1 MIALKTA
8 KKFGIERQFLQL
20 DTTSISVQREYK
32 FEEEDMVPIQIT
44 HGHAKNKRFDL
55 NQFVISLISSSHADF
70 PLWMSVLSG
79 NSSDKKHFREGI
91 CLAGKKSQI

>member
-8 KKFGIERQFLQL
+8 KKFGIERKFLHL
-20 DTTSISVQREYK
+20 DTTSMSVQGEYK